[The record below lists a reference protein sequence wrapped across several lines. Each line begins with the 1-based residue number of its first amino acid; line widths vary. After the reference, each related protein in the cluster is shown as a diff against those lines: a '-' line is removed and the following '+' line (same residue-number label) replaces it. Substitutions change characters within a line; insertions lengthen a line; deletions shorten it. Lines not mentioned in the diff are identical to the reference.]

1 MEGVAQTIKQE
12 TFRLRKGACP
22 EAAAACPRPR
32 LGARFSAVA
41 PQKALRMTDLF
52 LPSGTSPTDAS
63 APDGSALASPSDHL
77 LPITFTGS
85 GSEYF
90 RIWIVNLLLT
100 IVTLGLYFPWA
111 KVRRLRYFYGNTLV
125 GGHPLDFHGE
135 PQRMLRGFLLVAV
148 MGLLYGVA
156 GKVSA
161 AAGVIALLI
170 VAAVWPA
177 LFRAS
182 QQFRLANT
190 SWRGLRFRF
199 AGTQAGA
206 YRAMLPLFVPAG
218 LSLLL
223 AWSNEQTAR
232 LPATAWVLSLGFF
245 VSLLAF
251 PWLLW
256 MLKKYQHDHLA
267 LGQIQTGFNAGA
279 GSYYEIGLKTLGVA
293 ICTFLVV
300 GLVVGILSGIGFS
313 EVQQRNIDGR
323 FSTAMI
329 FGLIAGLVM
338 AYFCAL
344 LVIQPYATS
353 RLQNLVW
360 NGTAHPE
367 VRFESR
373 LRFWKLL
380 RLTLKNMA
388 LTLVTLGLYLPF
400 AKVAMAR
407 LRLEAVTVFTTSD
420 PDAWVGAL
428 QARADDAS
436 GDAAAD
442 FFGID
447 VGL

>member
-1 MEGVAQTIKQE
+1 
-12 TFRLRKGACP
+12 
-22 EAAAACPRPR
+22 
-32 LGARFSAVA
+32 
-41 PQKALRMTDLF
+41 MTDF
-52 LPSGTSPTDAS
+52 VSPTDAHSNALAPVDAS
-63 APDGSALASPSDHL
+63 APKSGHA

-135 PQRMLRGFLLVAV
+135 PKRMLRGFLLVGV
-148 MGLLYGVA
+148 LVLLYSLA
-156 GKVSA
+156 GKVSPV
-161 AAGVIALLI
+161 AGLVALLI

-199 AGTQAGA
+199 TGKQAGA
-206 YRAMLPLFVPAG
+206 YRAMLPLFVPAA
-218 LSLLL
+218 LSVLL
-223 AWSNEQTAR
+223 AWSNDQVDGG
-232 LPATAWVLSLGFF
+232 LPADWVLSLGLF
-245 VSLLAF
+245 VSVLLF
-251 PWLLW
+251 PRFLW

-267 LGQIQTGFNAGA
+267 LGGIQTRFSASA
-279 GSYYEIGLKTLGVA
+279 WFYYEIGLKTLAVA
-293 ICTFLVV
+293 VGTFVVV
-300 GLVVGILSGIGFS
+300 GLLVGVVTGAGLMEAFNNRGA
-313 EVQQRNIDGR
+313 R

-329 FGLIAGLVM
+329 FGLLAGLM
-338 AYFCAL
+338 LAYLSAL
-344 LVIQPYATS
+344 LVIQPYAVT

-360 NGTAHPE
+360 NHTAHPE

-388 LTLVTLGLYLPF
+388 LTLLTLGLYLPF

-407 LRLEAVTVFTTSD
+407 LRLEAVSVHTTTD
-420 PDAWVGAL
+420 PDAWVSAL
-428 QARADDAS
+428 QARADDAA

-442 FFGID
+442 FFGVDI
-447 VGL
+447 GL